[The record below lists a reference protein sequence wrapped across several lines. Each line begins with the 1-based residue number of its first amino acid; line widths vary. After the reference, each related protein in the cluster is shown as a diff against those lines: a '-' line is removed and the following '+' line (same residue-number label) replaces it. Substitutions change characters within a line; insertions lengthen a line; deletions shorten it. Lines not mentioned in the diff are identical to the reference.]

1 MDLTLTNTEV
11 DGRTVLAVGGEIDLA
26 TAPQLRRRL
35 IELVNGGCRNLV
47 VDLSKVGFIDSTGLG
62 VLVGAR
68 RRIKEAEGDLVLVI
82 PQDTI
87 RALFRVTGLNEIF
100 TIVDSAPRPGGR

>member
-11 DGRTVLAVGGEIDLA
+11 DGRTVLAVGGEVDLA

-35 IELVNGGCRNLV
+35 IELVNGGCRDLV

-68 RRIKEAEGDLVLVI
+68 RRIKEAEGDLVLVV

-87 RALFRVTGLNEIF
+87 RALFRVTGLTEIF